1 LLEID
6 WDEFKEFKLYS
17 VRSDNFDV
25 LLDFL
30 KSYYN
35 ITNPYDMFDVLIED
49 EITKRMLAKR
59 TIDDVS
65 SLIDY
70 MQKI

>member
-1 LLEID
+1 MLEID

>member
-1 LLEID
+1 
-6 WDEFKEFKLYS
+6 
-17 VRSDNFDV
+17 
-25 LLDFL
+25 
-30 KSYYN
+30 
-35 ITNPYDMFDVLIED
+35 MFDVLIED